1 MGHPPQQT
9 LGVRSRQRNTVAPS
23 AVAAEVA
30 TVPSE
35 VVDLSAGSATDME
48 FHSLQLS
55 VPMEARTATELRGP
69 TVGAQALLSALP
81 SARPSMMRNLPPLDT
96 AWAAWRRWTL
106 PDWAT
111 LAATL
116 PPDLRQLQSPPATAT
131 APPQPT
137 RSVLLPRPPS
147 TSTEPPPDQSSPT
160 HLRHP
165 RLLLPSTSMEPPLLR
180 CSDLPLLLRS
190 ETTSSQPPQ
199 QWSPQATPTALPSQM
214 SFQHLRP
221 PLATATELQP
231 PTCSPLRPHQLATAT
246 ERRHRMCC
254 RHRRQRSW
262 PQTRGTELLLTFPSS
277 RLRS

>member
-81 SARPSMMRNLPPLDT
+81 SVRPSMMRNLPPLDT

-137 RSVLLPRPPS
+137 RSVLLPLRPS
-147 TSTEPPPDQSSPT
+147 TSTEPRRTNPHRLIFTTRGCCSHRRVRSP
-160 HLRHP
+160 
-165 RLLLPSTSMEPPLLR
+165 R
-180 CSDLPLLLRS
+180 CSGA
-190 ETTSSQPPQ
+190 
-199 QWSPQATPTALPSQM
+199 W
-214 SFQHLRP
+214 
-221 PLATATELQP
+221 
-231 PTCSPLRPHQLATAT
+231 
-246 ERRHRMCC
+246 
-254 RHRRQRSW
+254 
-262 PQTRGTELLLTFPSS
+262 TFPSS
-277 RLRS
+277 SGQRRLLPSRLRSGARKRLLRRSRCGCPPSSFVPRWRQLRSSNLRRAPRSVLTSWRQLRSADLRRVAGIVVRGRGRRLGVRSSC